1 MKKYSIL
8 FLGALGLLATSCD
21 DNHIEPAKPQ
31 QNPQEEILKVGNITS
46 ETAGVL
52 ASGSL
57 TLGQYPNFGD
67 MIPVM
72 KLVSAENMPVG
83 GEVLYHVEI
92 SNTPTYDVKA
102 TLTATPGSDEL
113 YYADAYEW
121 NNAHVAIFGES
132 QRERT
137 VYYRVATF
145 VELDGSDY
153 RYDAPNYTAQGQL
166 KETCI
171 DTGVIVELF
180 TPGEANG
187 NNVAASQPLA
197 GWDQTNFQGYAHLNG
212 TFKLVNS
219 LTSGKSYGMG
229 AEEGTLQENGAN
241 IPVPG
246 DNGLYWVEVNLDEMT
261 YKLTQIST
269 IGMVGGFNGW
279 SVADAVALTPSSDFL
294 TWTVTVKDMAAGE
307 WKFCANND
315 WAISLGTSLGNL
327 TQGGNNLQLAQDGTY
342 EVVLHLNDVPYTATM
357 TKKN

>member
-67 MIPVM
+67 LIPVM

-187 NNVAASQPLA
+187 NSVAASQPLA
-197 GWDQTNFQGYAHLNG
+197 GWDQTNFQGYAHLKG

-219 LTSGKSYGMG
+219 LTNGKSYGMG
-229 AEEGTLQENGAN
+229 DEEGTLKEGGSD

-246 DNGLYWVEVNLDEMT
+246 DNGLYWVEVNLNDMT

-269 IGMVGGFNGW
+269 IGIVGGFNNW

-327 TQGGNNLQLAQDGTY
+327 TQGGNNLQLAQSGTY
-342 EVVLHLNDVPYTATM
+342 KVELHLNDVPYTATM
-357 TKKN
+357 TKQ